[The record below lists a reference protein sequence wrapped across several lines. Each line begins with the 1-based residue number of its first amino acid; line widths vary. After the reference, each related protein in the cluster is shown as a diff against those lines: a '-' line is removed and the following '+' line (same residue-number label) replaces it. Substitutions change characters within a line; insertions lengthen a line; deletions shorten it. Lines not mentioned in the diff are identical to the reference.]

1 MNTRY
6 FNDEMLENEAYQIN
20 LDFTLLEQ
28 LKLAKN
34 IIDLVYGDIM
44 YNLETNEDKKDS
56 NTLTTISLQLKE
68 IIKRNEVK

>member
-1 MNTRY
+1 MNKQY

-20 LDFTLLEQ
+20 FDFTPLEQ

-34 IIDLVYGDIM
+34 IIDLVCGDIM

-68 IIKRNEVK
+68 IIKRNEVE

>member
-1 MNTRY
+1 MNKQY

-34 IIDLVYGDIM
+34 VIDLVCGDII
-44 YNLETNEDKKDS
+44 YNLETNENKKDS
-56 NTLTTISLQLKE
+56 NTLTSISLQLTD